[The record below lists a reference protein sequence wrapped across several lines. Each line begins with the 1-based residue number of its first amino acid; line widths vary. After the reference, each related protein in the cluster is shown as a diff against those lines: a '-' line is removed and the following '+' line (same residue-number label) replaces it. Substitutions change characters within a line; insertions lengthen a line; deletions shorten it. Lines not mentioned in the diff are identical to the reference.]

1 MVDFVLTLFNVV
13 SDKVQSSGTLGS
25 IGTEPEFAFMI
36 ISFLIFLIWNI
47 FLTIRCWFLKL
58 DIKDNKSKID
68 ELEKKI
74 DDLKKE

>member
-1 MVDFVLTLFNVV
+1 MFNFVYALFNVV
-13 SDKVQSSGTLGS
+13 SDKVQSSGTSGS
-25 IGTEPEFAFMI
+25 FGTEPEVVVMI
-36 ISFLIFLIWNI
+36 ISFLIFLVWNI
-47 FLTIRCWFLKL
+47 FLTLRCWFLKL

>member
-1 MVDFVLTLFNVV
+1 MFNFVYALFNVV
-13 SDKVQSSGTLGS
+13 SDKVQSSGTSGHFVNSEAAL
-25 IGTEPEFAFMI
+25 
-36 ISFLIFLIWNI
+36 FLILFLVFLGWNI
-47 FLTIRCWFLKL
+47 FLTLRCWFLKL